1 LEGLLTHTQTPEKA
15 LEAYEIAFGD
25 PHCLKMVMDWRN

>member
-1 LEGLLTHTQTPEKA
+1 LLTHTQTPDKA
-15 LEAYEIAFGD
+15 LEAYEVAFSD